1 MGSRKTASTPRH
13 SKIKVARC
21 RVVPASHG
29 MVLRKRTGLVDQ
41 FASSSP
47 SSGTSL
53 PPHSRPT
60 SPSLNETYAF
70 GEALT
75 PTSSVPSSITPDD
88 VATRFQLEID
98 QYKALADAVI
108 AEQAEALRLLK
119 DQEALLQK
127 KYQSTMKKFEEDL
140 ADRKRDYQC
149 PLCLDLA
156 WDSHVLGC
164 GHSFCSKCLNEHK
177 AKHEQKRRDN
187 PQTAEILIRCP
198 TCHSYILSKPLRS
211 ATIQAGVKR
220 VAAELFM
227 QVPPTQSLQWV
238 I

>member
-177 AKHEQKRRDN
+177 AKHEQN
-187 PQTAEILIRCP
+187 
-198 TCHSYILSKPLRS
+198 KPLRS